1 MGSFIIFMN
10 IILKKYKIKI
20 LKEILKNNQFFI
32 ICNKSSI
39 KTENF
44 IILSQR
50 LFNMNLYCHSV
61 NNQLLKNIYKR
72 SIFKN
77 YVNSISGSI
86 VLILVR
92 KEKNVKGDFVLL
104 IRELKK
110 YNIDVIGVYY
120 NYRIYSIQQLIRLQS
135 LNYEGNIQLF
145 YQALKNLVIF
155 PIYKFIEKK

>member
-1 MGSFIIFMN
+1 MGGFIIFMN
-10 IILKKYKIKI
+10 IILKRYKIKI

-104 IRELKK
+104 IRELK
-110 YNIDVIGVYY
+110 NIILMLSV
-120 NYRIYSIQQLIRLQS
+120 
-135 LNYEGNIQLF
+135 
-145 YQALKNLVIF
+145 
-155 PIYKFIEKK
+155 FIIIIEF